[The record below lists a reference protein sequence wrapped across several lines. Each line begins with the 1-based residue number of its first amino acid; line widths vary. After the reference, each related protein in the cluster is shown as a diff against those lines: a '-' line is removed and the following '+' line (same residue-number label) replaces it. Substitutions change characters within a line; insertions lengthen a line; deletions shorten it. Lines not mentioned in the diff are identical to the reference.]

1 MKKGTKIAIV
11 IVVILISVVIIFA
24 GLFWIT
30 FIQPFIQQY
39 SNARGLVAVQMSH
52 TNDAKFILVENQAQE
67 NVSFLGFSNENH
79 SNIRLAGVDE
89 QFWNGSCYVLPPHKY
104 VTLCLLE
111 QQYYSKEIYV
121 EFSELPKDRVKLY
134 CPFITRS
141 SLITSSTSF

>member
-39 SNARGLVAVQMSH
+39 SNARGLVVTQRGH
-52 TNDAKFILVENQAQE
+52 TNYGKFINIENEASQ
-67 NVSFLGFSNENH
+67 NVSFLRFSNENY
-79 SNIRLAGVDE
+79 STIPLATADE

-104 VTLCLLE
+104 VTLWLIENL
-111 QQYYSKEIYV
+111 YGYLNLYDSKEIYV
-121 EFSELPKDRVKLY
+121 EFSELAQDRVKLVTL
-134 CPFITRS
+134 PS
-141 SLITSSTSF
+141 